1 MRKTLIFSI
10 AFIISCSSRTDTSPS
25 LVGVNDW
32 TYYLQDISV
41 DSILQSGFDVV
52 VMDYSRDG
60 TQEGEFSS
68 VEIGR
73 VRESGII
80 HLAYVSIGEAEDYR
94 FYWDTSWYSKPPS
107 WMGPENP
114 EWPGNYA
121 VRYWEDG
128 WKDIVFSYLDR
139 VIAQGFAG
147 VYLDKVDEFEFWSD
161 SLGEGDAAIRMLQ
174 FIREISLYA
183 RQEAGDSFLIVLQN
197 GEGLLAWDDGSLL
210 RTISGWAVEDLFY
223 MGTSPADSEWVEER
237 LRYLESVV
245 SSGLTVL
252 VVDYVDDGSGHGGEN
267 LERIEDFTRRAMD
280 RDLIPYAAMSDR
292 ELNEINIIE
301 GIQPR

>member
-1 MRKTLIFSI
+1 MRNRLILSI
-10 AFIISCSSRTDTSPS
+10 ALIVSCSSRPGTHTS
-25 LVGVNDW
+25 LEGIDDW

-73 VRESGII
+73 IRESGMIP
-80 HLAYVSIGEAEDYR
+80 LAYVSIGEAEDYR
-94 FYWDTSWYSKPPS
+94 FYWDSTWYSNPPS
-107 WMGPENP
+107 WLGPENP

-121 VRYWEDG
+121 VRYWDDG
-128 WKDIVFSYLDR
+128 WRDIVFSYLDR

-161 SLGEGDAAIRMLQ
+161 SLGEEEAAIRMLQ

-183 RQEAGDSFLIVLQN
+183 HREAGDSFVIILQN
-197 GEGLLAWDDGSLL
+197 GERLLEWDDGSLL
-210 RTISGWAVEDLFY
+210 QSISGWAVEDLFY
-223 MGTSPADSEWVEER
+223 IETTPADSQWVEER
-237 LRYLESVV
+237 LRYLETLTLR
-245 SSGLTVL
+245 GLTVL
-252 VVDYVDDGSGHGGEN
+252 VVDYVDDGSGHAGEN
-267 LERIEDFTRRAMD
+267 LERIEDFTRRAMESG
-280 RDLIPYAAMSDR
+280 LIPYAAMSDR
-292 ELNEINIIE
+292 ELNEINIIG